1 MGDAQKA
8 YENQKRHYIDLHNY
22 EGELHS
28 KLADLRGDTTKTM
41 TNNKDLE
48 RIYQIDEQNGHR
60 LKQQIGECDN
70 EMNRL

>member
-1 MGDAQKA
+1 
-8 YENQKRHYIDLHNY
+8 
-22 EGELHS
+22 
-28 KLADLRGDTTKTM
+28 M